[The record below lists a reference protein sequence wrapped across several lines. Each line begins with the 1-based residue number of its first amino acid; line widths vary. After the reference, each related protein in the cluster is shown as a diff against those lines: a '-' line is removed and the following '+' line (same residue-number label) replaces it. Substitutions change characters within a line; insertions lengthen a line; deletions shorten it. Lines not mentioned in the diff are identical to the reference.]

1 MYYDTTSAKQSSEI
15 SPEHMCGV
23 VVFIYL
29 FHFLLIYFFSC
40 NIKNVILLE
49 MYLYSNNKSNS
60 KIVFF
65 HTTMAFGY
73 N

>member
-1 MYYDTTSAKQSSEI
+1 MYYDTTSAKQSPEI
-15 SPEHMCGV
+15 SLEHVWHCC
-23 VVFIYL
+23 
-29 FHFLLIYFFSC
+29 FHLSLSLSTNIPLSC

-49 MYLYSNNKSNS
+49 MYLYSNNNSNS
-60 KIVFF
+60 KIAFF

>member
-29 FHFLLIYFFSC
+29 FHFLLLYIFFLQHKKC
-40 NIKNVILLE
+40 YTIGNVSL
-49 MYLYSNNKSNS
+49 
-60 KIVFF
+60 
-65 HTTMAFGY
+65 
-73 N
+73 